1 MQRHASPCPVATPRQ
16 QTATPRRLAV
26 PRRHLT
32 GWPGVA
38 LLAVALQAVMLLA
51 VACSG
56 GSPGQAGRSPDR
68 QSAQQGPGT
77 PGGWAA
83 AGPGPM
89 VLQVRP
95 APFQLPASLSGAAS
109 LASGADLMIVG
120 GSTLA
125 RPALRSVLALDPV
138 SGATR
143 PIGQLAAPVT
153 GSAAAMLAGQPV
165 IFGGTAS
172 TGAPTVQAVPTART
186 AAAWQPRQTGQASRP
201 GQAQLAARG
210 RAGRTVR
217 SAAPLGT
224 LPSARSG
231 LAAVTFGGTA
241 YLLGG
246 CHAGRFPAGILATRD
261 GRQFRTVARLPVPA
275 CYAAAAAVGR
285 RVWLFGGRTAAGPTD
300 VIQQVD
306 LGSGAASVVGHL
318 PYRLTGAAA
327 FELNGTIYLAGGRTT
342 AAAAAAAPPPGT
354 GPAPAGTGPAPAG
367 PASAEVLRYEPG
379 RGQLAVAGQLPVPV
393 AGAAAAV
400 IGGTAYLVGGTD
412 GRRLVPAITTLRLVR
427 QAAGPLPAAAP
438 WLSPARGRG
447 HLAPGSQ
454 PGALPADVL
463 IADHLNNRLV
473 VVDPQGR
480 LRWAFPRPGDLRPGQ
495 PFRVPDDAFFSP
507 DGRYII
513 ATQEDDQVISVID
526 IASHKIVYRYGVP
539 GKPGMGPDRLD
550 NPDDA
555 MLMPGGGLITADIK
569 NCRVMIIKPPAHRPL
584 KIIGRSSNVCFHDPP
599 RRFGSPNGAFPMTD
613 GHYLVTEINGDWA
626 SEMRVTGHIYWS
638 ANPPAVAY
646 PSDSNEIYP
655 GRYLTVDYSGA
666 GQVVEFDKAGRT
678 LWRIRGLNHPSLAL
692 PLPNGNI
699 LLNDDFNDRVIVINP
714 VTHRIVWQY
723 GHTGVAA
730 ARPGYLNDPDGVD
743 LVPPDSLLIT
753 HAATM
758 GQP

>member
-1 MQRHASPCPVATPRQ
+1 
-16 QTATPRRLAV
+16 V

-32 GWPGVA
+32 GWPGGA
-38 LLAVALQAVMLLA
+38 LLAVALPAVLLLA

-56 GSPGQAGRSPDR
+56 GSPGQAGRSWDR
-68 QSAQQGPGT
+68 QSGRQRSAA
-77 PGGWAA
+77 PGGRAA
-83 AGPGPM
+83 ADPEPM

-95 APFQLPASLSGAAS
+95 APFQLPAGLSGAVS
-109 LASGADLMIVG
+109 LANGADLMIVG

-172 TGAPTVQAVPTART
+172 IGAPTVQAV
-186 AAAWQPRQTGQASRP
+186 
-201 GQAQLAARG
+201 
-210 RAGRTVR
+210 
-217 SAAPLGT
+217 AAPLGA

-231 LAAVTFGGTA
+231 LAAVTLGGTA

-246 CHAGRFPAGILATRD
+246 CNAGSFPAGILATRD

-306 LGSGAASVVGHL
+306 LGSGAARVVGHL

-327 FELNGTIYLAGGRTT
+327 FELDGTIYLAGGRAT
-342 AAAAAAAPPPGT
+342 AAAAPP
-354 GPAPAGTGPAPAG
+354 ARPAGTGPAPAG
-367 PASAEVLRYEPG
+367 ARPAPAARASAAVLRYEPG
-379 RGQLAVAGQLPVPV
+379 RGHLAVAGQLPVPV

-427 QAAGPLPAAAP
+427 QAARPIPAAAP
-438 WLSPARGRG
+438 WLSPARDRG

-495 PFRVPDDAFFSP
+495 TFRVPDDAFFSP

-539 GKPGMGPDRLD
+539 GKPGTGPDRVD

-555 MLMPGGGLITADIK
+555 MLMPGGTLITADIK
-569 NCRVMIIKPPAHRPL
+569 NCRILIIKPPAHRPL
-584 KIIGRSSNVCFHDPP
+584 KIIGPISNVCFHDPP

-626 SEMRVTGHIYWS
+626 SEMSVTGHIYWS

-655 GRYLTVDYSGA
+655 GRYLTVDYSSA

-678 LWRIRGLNHPSLAL
+678 LWRMRGLNHPSLAL

-753 HAATM
+753 HAASM

>member
-1 MQRHASPCPVATPRQ
+1 M
-16 QTATPRRLAV
+16 

-38 LLAVALQAVMLLA
+38 LLAVALLA
-51 VACSG
+51 AACSG
-56 GSPGQAGRSPDR
+56 GSPGQARPSWDR
-68 QSAQQGPGT
+68 QSAQQRSAA
-77 PGGWAA
+77 PGGRAA
-83 AGPGPM
+83 ADPEPM

-95 APFQLPASLSGAAS
+95 APFQLPAGLSGAVS
-109 LASGADLMIVG
+109 LASGADLMIAG
-120 GSTLA
+120 GSALS

-165 IFGGTAS
+165 VFGGTAS
-172 TGAPTVQAVPTART
+172 TGAPTVQAMPTART
-186 AAAWQPRQTGQASRP
+186 ASTWQPRQTGQAGRA
-201 GQAQLAARG
+201 GQARRTARG
-210 RAGRTVR
+210 HAGRTVR
-217 SAAPLGT
+217 SAAPLGA

-231 LAAVTFGGTA
+231 LAAVTFAGTA

-246 CHAGRFPAGILATRD
+246 CNAGSFPAGVLATRD

-275 CYAAAAAVGR
+275 CYAAATAVGR

-306 LGSGAASVVGHL
+306 LGSGAARVVGHL

-327 FELNGTIYLAGGRTT
+327 FELDGTIYLAGGRTT
-342 AAAAAAAPPPGT
+342 AAAAPP
-354 GPAPAGTGPAPAG
+354 ARPAGTRPAPAG
-367 PASAEVLRYEPG
+367 PASAAVLRYEAG
-379 RGQLAVAGQLPVPV
+379 RGRLAVAGQLPVPV

-427 QAAGPLPAAAP
+427 QAARPLPAAAP

-495 PFRVPDDAFFSP
+495 TFRVPDDAFFSP

-526 IASHKIVYRYGVP
+526 IALHKIVYRYGVP
-539 GKPGMGPDRLD
+539 GKPGMGPDRVD

-569 NCRVMIIKPPAHRPL
+569 NCRVLIIKPPAHRPL
-584 KIIGRSSNVCFHDPP
+584 KIIGHSSNVCFHDPP

-626 SEMRVTGHIYWS
+626 SEMSVTGHIYWS

-655 GRYLTVDYSGA
+655 GRYLTVDYSSA

-678 LWRIRGLNHPSLAL
+678 LWRMRGLNHPSLAL